1 MILATQADVEK
12 RLGRELSDP
21 ELDRLDGLLEE
32 ASLLV
37 EGYLGVV
44 YSADDVVP
52 VPEAVTV
59 VVSRIVARAFTAP
72 NQQLLPEGARS
83 AAAGPYNVSF
93 ADARTNLWLS
103 KVDKLTLR
111 NLGGGFRSVP
121 MQSERG

>member
-1 MILATQADVEK
+1 MILATQDDVVA
-12 RLGRELSDP
+12 RLGRALTSD
-21 ELDRLDGLLEE
+21 EIARLAGLLEE

-37 EGYLGVV
+37 EGYLGVT
-44 YSADDVVP
+44 YSVDDVDP

-121 MQSERG
+121 MQSERC

>member
-1 MILATQADVEK
+1 MILATQDDVEK
-12 RLGRELSDP
+12 RLGRELTDP
-21 ELDRLDGLLEE
+21 ELERLDGLLEE

-37 EGYLGVV
+37 EGYLGTT
-44 YSADDVVP
+44 YTGAI
-52 VPEAVTV
+52 PEAVTV

-121 MQSERG
+121 MQSERC